1 MKFKYIF
8 GPVKSSRLGR
18 SLGIDLLGEKIC
30 SFDCLY
36 CEVGRTKNKTLAR
49 DVYVDPDLIL
59 NELEKWFKLLPIKPE
74 VITFGGSGEPC
85 LNITMGF
92 LAREIKKRYDYPL
105 AILTNSSLL
114 ENEVVLRELSLFD
127 IILPSFDS
135 AIEEEFVKINR
146 PVKEI
151 GVKNIEGGLL
161 NLKQMFKGK
170 IFLEI
175 LLLPNINASERNK
188 QKLYE
193 FVRKLQPDRVDITTL
208 TRPGT
213 YVKNPLNK
221 LELEAWR
228 QKFANFS
235 FTRQRSTN
243 TNEDNI
249 SSRYIKDISFLILN
263 SLKRRPQTIK
273 DISVALSIQ
282 EDEVKKEIEKLILK
296 QKVKLIKDFETSE
309 QYYKIIL

>member
-273 DISVALSIQ
+273 DISVALGIQ

-296 QKVKLIKDFETSE
+296 QKVKSITDFEKSE